1 MSLDPQ
7 STRRLEQLVV
17 LLRLELAKAEDGEVV
32 LRVRVRAG
40 QIIGR
45 DSRVERLVT
54 ARLDETCG

>member
-1 MSLDPQ
+1 VSLDPQ